1 MADKLASFDFSAL
14 VAAIR
19 QAHEYMAA
27 QAGRAVNISLTLRN
41 WVIGCYI
48 REYEQSGADR
58 ATYGENLLSLLS
70 QRLEEADVGGCASR
84 SLRLY
89 RKFYLTY
96 PEIWQ
101 TASAESQRGLLPD
114 PIWQT
119 MSAKFAEAIPA
130 TIRKSMVSEFTATAR
145 PTIRGS
151 VPPELNRL
159 LLAGMDNQLF
169 VSKYQLELP
178 KKEAIQRFLEEKMR
192 EVSDGE

>member
-19 QAHEYMAA
+19 QTHEYMAA

-89 RKFYLTY
+89 RQFYLTY

-101 TASAESQRGLLPD
+101 TL
-114 PIWQT
+114 
-119 MSAKFAEAIPA
+119 SAKFAEAIPA
-130 TIRKSMVSEFTATAR
+130 TIRKSLVSEFTAVAR

-151 VPPELNRL
+151 VTPELNRL
-159 LLAGMDNQLF
+159 LLAGMDNKLF
-169 VSKYQLELP
+169 VSKYQPNLP
-178 KKEAIQRFLEEKMR
+178 KKEEMQRFLEEKMR